1 MVSERVNLTMAICEY
16 DHVADLASERVGVEG
31 VDLRCLNLPLEEIF
45 YRFIKFREWDVSEMS
60 YGKYVSLVSQGDT
73 SMTAI
78 PVFPSRMHRFSSMY
92 VRADGPTDISQLRG
106 MKIGIPEWAQTAA
119 VYTRGILHHDFGI
132 GLDEVQW
139 FQAGINDRGRQEKVD
154 IRWPEGVSY
163 TSRPDSTLDE
173 LLLTGEIDAAFCARA
188 PASVV
193 RGDTRLRR
201 LYPDYRRVEQEYW
214 ERTGVY
220 PIMHAIVIRREVLDA
235 HPWVARNLQTAFE
248 AARDNSVDRLF
259 DITASRFPLP
269 WAVDTAEGI
278 RGLFGGTYWP
288 YGVDENWQTLDT
300 FLEYAYEQGVAH
312 RRVAVEELFPASV
325 QSRYRV

>member
-1 MVSERVNLTMAICEY
+1 M
-16 DHVADLASERVGVEG
+16 
-31 VDLRCLNLPLEEIF
+31 
-45 YRFIKFREWDVSEMS
+45 
-60 YGKYVSLVSQGDT
+60 
-73 SMTAI
+73 
-78 PVFPSRMHRFSSMY
+78 
-92 VRADGPTDISQLRG
+92 
-106 MKIGIPEWAQTAA
+106 
-119 VYTRGILHHDFGI
+119 
-132 GLDEVQW
+132 
-139 FQAGINDRGRQEKVD
+139 
-154 IRWPEGVSY
+154 
-163 TSRPDSTLDE
+163 
-173 LLLTGEIDAAFCARA
+173 LLTGEIDAAFCARA

-269 WAVDTAEGI
+269 WAVDTAEGV
-278 RGLFGGTYWP
+278 RGLCGGTYWP

-300 FLEYAYEQGVAH
+300 FLQYAYEQGVAH
-312 RRVAVEELFPASV
+312 RRVAVEELFPPSV